1 MLIFIFPKA
10 ISKLLNLSSLIISKF
25 KSIFKYFLFLSII
38 VNKCFCIV
46 LLFSIILKVVE
57 KSEEESDTCDK
68 TTSKTTKKIKQIS
81 DKKKN
86 EKVSKEEEDTE
97 TEEPTINNKNNNPD
111 ALKAPTEAY
120 QSVLLDDDT
129 GELTDD
135 LDYSSVEEDLK
146 SSEDEEAPLD
156 EDPLAI

>member
-68 TTSKTTKKIKQIS
+68 TTSKTTKK
-81 DKKKN
+81 
-86 EKVSKEEEDTE
+86 
-97 TEEPTINNKNNNPD
+97 
-111 ALKAPTEAY
+111 
-120 QSVLLDDDT
+120 
-129 GELTDD
+129 
-135 LDYSSVEEDLK
+135 
-146 SSEDEEAPLD
+146 
-156 EDPLAI
+156 